1 MEILRNMV
9 TASPAKGKGQGL
21 FWASMHEEEGSEMR
35 KTSIFKALVIFNAVN
50 SESIPLLGVK
60 L

>member
-1 MEILRNMV
+1 
-9 TASPAKGKGQGL
+9 
-21 FWASMHEEEGSEMR
+21 MHEEEGSEMR